1 MKNSLRFLA
10 VAIAVMLLFPACNK
24 EGKYTP
30 KKKISRIESSVTNS
44 LGTSITEIEEWE
56 WDGDLLSK
64 ITYKFG
70 NGEIYST
77 TKFQYGSDKRVES
90 LNVVAD
96 SYTAKYEFVY
106 EGKDLVKIT
115 RKESGAEDVDVYTF
129 KKENGKVVE
138 ISLTEAASKS
148 SADANILR
156 YILPYDVAKCI
167 KPSGSKATTTYKLIW
182 DGKNVAR
189 LEAYAGGVLVMESGW
204 TYDDKINPLAGLYS
218 DNSIYSKEEIYSANN
233 VLASY
238 MTVQVMGIENT
249 VYHAFAYEY
258 DGKYPVERT
267 WESENL
273 GMVTGHKQTIHY
285 K

>member
-1 MKNSLRFLA
+1 MKNSFRFLA
-10 VAIAVMLLFPACNK
+10 AAIAVMLLFTACNK

-90 LNVVAD
+90 IDVATD
-96 SYTAKYEFVY
+96 SHTTKYEFVY

-115 RKESGAEDVDVYTF
+115 LKNNDDEDVDVYTF
-129 KKENGKVVE
+129 RKENGKVVE

-148 SADANILR
+148 SADINILK
-156 YILPYDVAKCI
+156 YILPYDVAECI
-167 KPSGSKATTTYKLIW
+167 KPSNSKANNTYKLIW

-189 LEAYAGGVLVMESGW
+189 IESYSGGVLVMESNW

-233 VLASY
+233 VLTSY

-267 WESENL
+267 WKSEDL